1 MARSRFGELEEQVV
15 LALLQLDGES
25 YAVPVAG
32 ELVRLTGR
40 DVSPATAYMV
50 MRRLESRG
58 FLTSRVG
65 TPDPDRGGRPRRFY
79 RVVTD
84 AVIPALSA
92 SRQAMLALWEGLE
105 PMLDKP
111 GALPALVFRFHSDS
125 RFGSYPRM
133 CERRYWEMSSRT

>member
-25 YAVPVAG
+25 YAVPVAK
-32 ELVRLTGR
+32 ELARLTGR

-50 MRRLESRG
+50 MRRLEARG
-58 FLTSRVG
+58 FLSSRVG

-84 AVIPALSA
+84 AVIPALSE
-92 SRQAMLALWEGLE
+92 SRRAMLALWDGLE
-105 PMLDKP
+105 LMLDKP
-111 GALPALVFRFHSDS
+111 
-125 RFGSYPRM
+125 
-133 CERRYWEMSSRT
+133 

>member
-25 YAVPVAG
+25 YAVPVAK
-32 ELVRLTGR
+32 ELARLTGR

-50 MRRLESRG
+50 MRRLEVRG

-84 AVIPALSA
+84 AVIPALSE
-92 SRQAMLALWEGLE
+92 SRRAMLALWDGLE
-105 PMLDKP
+105 PILDKP
-111 GALPALVFRFHSDS
+111 
-125 RFGSYPRM
+125 
-133 CERRYWEMSSRT
+133 

>member
-1 MARSRFGELEEQVV
+1 MARSRFGELEEQVI

-25 YAVPVAG
+25 YAVPVAS
-32 ELVRLTGR
+32 ELARLTGR

-105 PMLDKP
+105 PMLDNP
-111 GALPALVFRFHSDS
+111 
-125 RFGSYPRM
+125 
-133 CERRYWEMSSRT
+133 

>member
-25 YAVPVAG
+25 YAVPVAK
-32 ELVRLTGR
+32 ELARLTGR

-50 MRRLESRG
+50 MRRLEARG

-84 AVIPALSA
+84 AVIPALSE
-92 SRQAMLALWEGLE
+92 SRRAMLALWDGLE

-111 GALPALVFRFHSDS
+111 
-125 RFGSYPRM
+125 
-133 CERRYWEMSSRT
+133 

>member
-1 MARSRFGELEEQVV
+1 LYHIVGNWDKALVQVARLVPVHNIVVNWRFHMARSRFGELEEQVV

-25 YAVPVAG
+25 YAVPVAS
-32 ELVRLTGR
+32 ELARLTGR

-111 GALPALVFRFHSDS
+111 
-125 RFGSYPRM
+125 
-133 CERRYWEMSSRT
+133 